1 MSDQSA
7 GRPKGGVLKWS
18 LWGVGLAGV
27 AAVVY
32 IIARSSDQSAPDHKP
47 ETSKVVMGA
56 PRGLKALA
64 TGAMAKLTLSAPST
78 PPPDYIFYDAGGK
91 ALKLADFKGKV
102 VVLNLW
108 ATWCAP
114 CVTEMPTVAKM
125 AQAYAGKPVAVIAL
139 SIDKENDIEK
149 AKSFIS
155 RSPPLAF
162 YNDPTAHMPWALKP
176 VAAGVPITVI
186 YGKDGSEKARLSG
199 GADWS
204 GAEAKAVVDA
214 VLAEG

>member
-7 GRPKGGVLKWS
+7 GGPKGGILKWS

-32 IIARSSDQSAPDHKP
+32 IILEASSQNITGP
-47 ETSKVVMGA
+47 GA
-56 PRGLKALA
+56 GKNAGQAA
-64 TGAMAKLTLSAPST
+64 TGALKPLAKGEMAKLDVATAAIAA
-78 PPPDYIFYDAGGK
+78 PDYAFNDGGGK
-91 ALKLADFKGKV
+91 PVRLADFKGKV
-102 VVLNLW
+102 VVMNLW

-114 CVTEMPTVAKM
+114 CVAEMPTLARM
-125 AQAYAGKPVAVIAL
+125 AQAYEGKPVMVVVVSLDGATDL
-139 SIDKENDIEK
+139 DK
-149 AKSFIS
+149 AKAFIG
-155 RSPPLAF
+155 RHTPLAF
-162 YNDPTAHMPWALKP
+162 YNDPKARIPWALTP
-176 VAAGVPITVI
+176 PAAGVPTTVI

-214 VLAEG
+214 VLAQG